1 MWYDLSA
8 GSYYIYFRQ
17 ALRASASPPARFLCC
32 WHPLRCAWSRDCWDR
47 RPGFLEQFFRNSIK
61 QGDICYLSCGFLF
74 KIWRKRY
81 QTKFCMKQLLPLF
94 ILFVA
99 MSLSAQD
106 LYYTRG
112 ATLHLNGELNG

>member
-1 MWYDLSA
+1 
-8 GSYYIYFRQ
+8 
-17 ALRASASPPARFLCC
+17 
-32 WHPLRCAWSRDCWDR
+32 
-47 RPGFLEQFFRNSIK
+47 
-61 QGDICYLSCGFLF
+61 
-74 KIWRKRY
+74 
-81 QTKFCMKQLLPLF
+81 MKQLLPLF